1 MSDKPPVLPPQ
12 RPSGPIGGGRD
23 TPAGGVG
30 AGRATAPLPHYAEPL
45 AAAVEA
51 GPNGEDGVA
60 PARAAGHAP
69 MTSVFGSEVPFV
81 GRRGETEAVYNALRA
96 ALNAKQ
102 LRMVWLHGPAGLGK
116 TRLLSEL
123 RRVVASGGRRVS
135 WLQVTGLDS
144 TAPMSLAGRVL
155 VEMLGGDAAMRQ
167 PDAQQQAERL
177 FAEWL
182 GAERA
187 AETYAVAA
195 RLLGLAR
202 TDREDLAV
210 EPQPPLQVACQWV
223 AALLRQRARVTPTI
237 LQVDAECVSAESLH
251 ATLSALQ
258 SHGGVPLAVVVESLD
273 RPPADLEVVDVPVAP
288 MDVAALTALA
298 RKLLR
303 RVEGAPQEIA
313 EDLAARAQ
321 GSPEHLLDALTGMVA
336 GGDIVVR
343 DGEWRWHHRTER
355 GTTTSWQSSLVASGG
370 AKRANLPDRIA
381 RLPAELRLV
390 VDAAAVFGPSCWFG
404 GVLSVL
410 RGARSDPSESLTERD
425 RGNLK
430 ATMLQLQAVDVIVFV
445 EESKLSRELEFTFVH
460 PTDPAV
466 VVAAM
471 DDEKRG
477 LFSRLAAQWL
487 ASRPRQDPVADNIR
501 IAELFEAGRRHHH
514 AALAYLEAGH
524 AARTVGQVQRAMALY
539 EAGARNTGPDDAA
552 LGCDLRVAHGG
563 ALLRLSQHDEAERVL
578 LDAMHMARC
587 LDDDQ
592 RCGIVQLR
600 IAQVARVSG
609 RYDQALHYLGS
620 AEKHLKVAGA
630 HRWIADVSD
639 EIGMIYMVLG
649 AVDAYKAALQHF
661 LKALALRRR
670 SQDRRVVARSLC
682 NIARVHLGRGHTADA
697 LEAVTEAVQIC
708 DQIQE
713 RWGAAEARAVLGE
726 VHAAQGKYRLAFVA
740 WDQAAQLSQQVG
752 DRRRRLEVMLLRA
765 ETYIALGEWQDAV
778 AGAAQLAELAREVN
792 DPELL
797 SALYRVQASV
807 SLERNALETA
817 DLDSDKA
824 VEVARSSG
832 ARLAV
837 ARALVVRACVLGTR
851 ALSDNSARATA
862 IDRKCTEAFEEG
874 LTMLREMGDLVR
886 LASGLR
892 SYVAYLGQRG
902 GGPRLTAVQQRLSE
916 VEVELNQVAG
926 T

>member
-1 MSDKPPVLPPQ
+1 MQDQPPTLPP
-12 RPSGPIGGGRD
+12 
-23 TPAGGVG
+23 G
-30 AGRATAPLPHYAEPL
+30 AGHPPPQPGRVTASLPQFSEDWAAAEPSPFAEG
-45 AAAVEA
+45 AAQ
-51 GPNGEDGVA
+51 PPPH
-60 PARAAGHAP
+60 PAI
-69 MTSVFGSEVPFV
+69 TSVFGSDVPFV
-81 GRRGETEAVYNALRA
+81 GRRAETEAVYNALRA
-96 ALNAKQ
+96 ALNSKQ
-102 LRMVWLHGPAGLGK
+102 LRQVWLHGPDGYGK
-116 TRLLSEL
+116 TRLLLEL
-123 RRVVASGGRRVS
+123 RRVVSGGVRKLS
-135 WLQVTGLDS
+135 WLQVTGRDS
-144 TAPMSLAGRVL
+144 SAPASLAGRLL
-155 VEMLGGDAAMRQ
+155 VEMLGGATALRL
-167 PDAQQQAERL
+167 PDAQQQAERQ

-182 GAERA
+182 GPERA

-202 TDREDLAV
+202 TDREDLTV
-210 EPQPPLQVACQWV
+210 EAEPPLNVATQWI

-237 LQVDAECVSAESLH
+237 VQIDAQQVAPE
-251 ATLSALQ
+251 ALQ
-258 SHGGVPLAVVVESLD
+258 AFVAALQAHVSGVPLAVLVEATAPPPGHLELVAVGMGPLD
-273 RPPADLEVVDVPVAP
+273 LST
-288 MDVAALTALA
+288 LTALA

-303 RVEGAPQEIA
+303 RVEGAPQDIA
-313 EDLAARAQ
+313 EGLAVRAA
-321 GSPEHLLDALTGMVA
+321 GSPELLLDGLTGLIA
-336 GGDIVVR
+336 GGEIALR

-355 GTTTSWQSSLVASGG
+355 GLSASWQNSLAASGQG
-370 AKRANLPDRIA
+370 RSTLPDRIA

-390 VDAAAVFGPSCWFG
+390 VDAAAVFGPTCWFG

-425 RGNLK
+425 RSALK
-430 ATMLQLQAVDVIVFV
+430 ASMLQLQAVDLIIFV
-445 EESKLSRELEFTFVH
+445 EDSKLSRELEFAFVH
-460 PTDPAV
+460 PTDPAA
-466 VVAAM
+466 VVAEM
-471 DDEKRG
+471 DSEKRS

-487 ASRPRQDPVADNIR
+487 VSRPRQDPIADNIR
-501 IAELFEAGRRHHH
+501 IGELYEAGGRHHQ
-514 AALAYLEAGH
+514 AAQAYLEGGH
-524 AARTVGQVQRAMALY
+524 AARTVGQIQRAMALY
-539 EAGARNTGPDDAA
+539 EAGARNTGPDDAG

-563 ALLRLSQHDEAERVL
+563 ALLRLSQHAEAEQVL

-609 RYDQALHYLGS
+609 RYDQALGYLSS

-649 AVDAYKAALQHF
+649 ETDAYKAALQHF

-726 VHAAQGKYRLAFVA
+726 VHSAQGKYRLAFVA
-740 WDQAAQLSQQVG
+740 WDQAAQLAQDVG
-752 DRRRRLEVMLLRA
+752 DRRRHLEVMLLRA
-765 ETYIALGEWQDAV
+765 ETFIALGEWQDAV
-778 AGAAQLAELAREVN
+778 TGMAATAELAKEVN

-797 SALYRVQASV
+797 SALNRVQASI

-817 DLDSDKA
+817 DLDSERA
-824 VEVARSSG
+824 VEVARGSG

-851 ALSDNSARATA
+851 ALSDGGARATV
-862 IDRKCTEAFEEG
+862 IDRKCTESFEEG
-874 LTMLREMGDLVR
+874 LSMLKEMGDLVR

-892 SYVAYLGQRG
+892 SYVAYLSQRG
-902 GGPRLTAVQQRLSE
+902 GGPRLAAVQQRLNE
-916 VEVELNQVAG
+916 VEQEVNHVAG

>member
-1 MSDKPPVLPPQ
+1 MTDKPSELPPELPPQ
-12 RPSGPIGGGRD
+12 RPTGS
-23 TPAGGVG
+23 VG
-30 AGRATAPLPHYAEPL
+30 AASRAAVIRATAPLPNYAEPWPGG
-45 AAAVEA
+45 AEIAMASETEF
-51 GPNGEDGVA
+51 P
-60 PARAAGHAP
+60 PARTVPHPA

-81 GRRGETEAVYNALRA
+81 GRRSETEVVYNALRVS
-96 ALNAKQ
+96 LNSKQ
-102 LRMVWLHGPAGLGK
+102 LCMVWLHGPQGLGK
-116 TRLLSEL
+116 TRLLLEL
-123 RRVVASGGRRVS
+123 KRVVASGGRRVS
-135 WLQVTGLDS
+135 WLQVAGQDS
-144 TAPMSLAGRVL
+144 AAPMSLASRVL
-155 VEMLGGDAAMRQ
+155 LEMLGGDAAMRQ

-177 FAEWL
+177 FGEWL
-182 GAERA
+182 GVERA
-187 AETYAVAA
+187 AETYSVAA

-237 LQVDAECVSAESLH
+237 LQIDAACVSDESLH
-251 ATLSALQ
+251 ATLAALQ
-258 SHGGVPLAVVVESLD
+258 GHGAVPLAVLVESLE
-273 RPPADLEVVDVPVAP
+273 PPPRDLELQDVSLQPL
-288 MDVAALTALA
+288 DVASLTALA

-313 EDLAARAQ
+313 EELAARAQ
-321 GSPEHLLDALTGMVA
+321 GSPEDLLDALAGMVS
-336 GGDIVVR
+336 GGEIVVR

-355 GTTTSWQSSLVASGG
+355 GLSASWQNSLTANGSN
-370 AKRANLPDRIA
+370 RANLPDRIA

-425 RGNLK
+425 RGSLK

-460 PTDPAV
+460 PTDPAAV
-466 VVAAM
+466 VSAM
-471 DDEKRG
+471 DEEKRG

-487 ASRPRQDPVADNIR
+487 SSRPRQDPVADNIR
-501 IAELFEAGRRHHH
+501 IAELYEAGQRHHH

-609 RYDQALHYLGS
+609 RYEQALSYLGS

-639 EIGMIYMVLG
+639 EIGMIYLVLG
-649 AVDAYKAALQHF
+649 DTDAYKAALQHF

-682 NIARVHLGRGHTADA
+682 NIARVHLGRGHTSDA

-740 WDQAAQLSQQVG
+740 WDQAAQLAQQVG

-765 ETYIALGEWQDAV
+765 ETFIALGEWQDAV
-778 AGAAQLAELAREVN
+778 AGTAQLVELAREVN

-817 DLDSDKA
+817 DLDSEKA
-824 VEVARSSG
+824 VDVARSSG

-874 LTMLREMGDLVR
+874 LTMLRDMGDLVR

-902 GGPRLTAVQQRLSE
+902 GGPRLTAVQQRLTE
-916 VEVELNQVAG
+916 VEQELNQVAG